1 MEISELAGMPTGFDQ
16 LVGFETILEK
26 VERPGKIIS
35 VPTSQINF
43 KALRQDTQLYQH
55 VWKRLYQLGY
65 LSTKQAGRIRGP
77 KRNIRQPN
85 NHTKLKTALKQFQTD
100 ANIIHDGW
108 LGLQTWEALQQ
119 LYTFDE
125 PTHLADWLIDNRRP
139 ALNKSIELR
148 LRVLGIVQDSK
159 KTIRVHMVNRVS
171 GLKTWQI
178 FLRYLGAIPESGGE
192 IEFLTYLYDFDK
204 LTPLLYAN
212 YEKILQSD
220 FEFKHDLLQS
230 VLAIELWLHGFD
242 KLAPGLTV
250 NNNPISYAGDN
261 PISKAVTLLCQNE
274 NLPVEAEISPQDL
287 IKACLKFFA
296 DFEIGQSD
304 TSQLD
309 TEGVVEAI
317 REFSKNEEHAEALSE
332 QIKATS
338 WGAWLFDGIKRAFR
352 WVYRQLKKGVEWL
365 AEKIKS
371 LAIAIKKLSLPV
383 ISFYHRTVKI
393 LNNGLSVFSHKL
405 FKGSTTEYAIYR
417 DLDFDF
423 KVFIAD
429 SANPAQVQHFL
440 DGFNAIWK
448 QVYKTMAIAL
458 ILLQIIKEAI
468 TLASTAAIGLPFVIA
483 RFYKFTRSAE
493 YSFIKDAF
501 AAK

>member
-1 MEISELAGMPTGFDQ
+1 MEISELADMPTGFDQ
-16 LVGFETILEK
+16 LVGFETILGK

-35 VPTSQINF
+35 VPTSQTNF
-43 KALRQDTQLYQH
+43 RALRQDKQLYQH
-55 VWKRLYQLGY
+55 VWKRFYQLGY
-65 LSTKQAGRIRGP
+65 LSTAKPSRIRGP
-77 KRNIRQPN
+77 RSSIQRRPN
-85 NHTKLKTALKQFQTD
+85 NQKKLKLALSQFQSD
-100 ANIIHDGW
+100 ANISNDGW

-125 PTHLADWLIDNRRP
+125 PTHLAHWLIEGRRP

-148 LRVLGIVQDSK
+148 LRVLGIVKDRNN
-159 KTIRVHMVNRVS
+159 TLRVHKVNRAS
-171 GLKTWQI
+171 GLQTWKT
-178 FLRYLGAIPESGGE
+178 FLRYLDAVPESVDELE
-192 IEFLTYLYDFDK
+192 ILTYLYDFDK

-212 YEKILQSD
+212 YDKILHSD
-220 FEFKHDLLQS
+220 FEFRHDLLKG
-230 VLAIELWLHGFD
+230 VLAIELWLHGFEG
-242 KLAPGLTV
+242 LAPGLSA
-250 NNNPISYAGDN
+250 NKNPISYKGDN
-261 PISKAVTLLCQNE
+261 PLSKAATLLCFSE
-274 NLPVEAEISPQDL
+274 NLPVEPIVSAQDL
-287 IKACLKFFA
+287 IKICLKYFA
-296 DFEIGQSD
+296 EFEIGESDATQSE
-304 TSQLD
+304 L
-309 TEGVVEAI
+309 VVEAI
-317 REFSKNEEHAEALSE
+317 RDLSKNEENARALSKKINE
-332 QIKATS
+332 KT

-352 WVYRQLKKGVEWL
+352 WAYRQLKKGVEWF
-365 AEKIKS
+365 AEKIES

-383 ISFYHRTVKI
+383 ISFYHRTVKV
-393 LNNGLSVFSHKL
+393 LNDGLFVFTHKL

-429 SANPAQVQHFL
+429 SAEPAQLQKFL
-440 DGFNAIWK
+440 DSFNAIWK

-468 TLASTAAIGLPFVIA
+468 TLASTSAIGLPFIIA